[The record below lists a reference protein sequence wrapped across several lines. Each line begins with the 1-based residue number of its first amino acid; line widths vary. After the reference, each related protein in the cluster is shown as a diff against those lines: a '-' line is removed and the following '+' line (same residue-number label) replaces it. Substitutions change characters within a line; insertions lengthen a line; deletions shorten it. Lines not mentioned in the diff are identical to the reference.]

1 MSAVV
6 DFLAANWWAVLALAV
21 VMRAGLAWQSE
32 LSWPEYRTAHGI
44 KRVAFS
50 TLDRLDASDLPIK
63 NLAVFGRVAKAAVR
77 FDSWVNDKRGRTD
90 AEYLRTVETDVRATV
105 GRLRAGV
112 GSLHLISS
120 IKRRP
125 ADHGDPLTAAHVV
138 WTHDDGS
145 QTEAY
150 LFRNDDGTTD
160 AYAHHETSV
169 ADPDGHLTDPQH
181 DGDPRGVVIEALD
194 PGE

>member
-1 MSAVV
+1 MTAVV

-21 VMRAGLAWQSE
+21 VMRAGLAWQSD

-44 KRVAFS
+44 R
-50 TLDRLDASDLPIK
+50 RLLFPVLQRRAPL
-63 NLAVFGRVAKAAVR
+63 G
-77 FDSWVNDKRGRTD
+77 FDSFVNRKRGRTD
-90 AEYLRTVETDVRATV
+90 DEYLRTVDADVRATV
-105 GRLRAGV
+105 GRLRAGG

-120 IKRRP
+120 LKRRP

-150 LFRNDDGTTD
+150 LFANDDGTTD

-181 DGDPRGVVIEALD
+181 DGDPRGVVTDALD
-194 PGE
+194 R